1 MTKYANSLF
10 NKGLS
15 DLARQNIQYFKDLA
29 TSSDNYNKHRS
40 YRLVESDGITYLR
53 GITSI
58 DKYYEYGVD
67 FKFVISML
75 IFHGFMK
82 KNKGVEYKI
91 TSAHISESK
100 FEVIVTEKLKKAAG
114 EFGKVSTAVKVATN
128 DLGQGSL
135 NFLNIINVGKT
146 NKNGFYLYPK
156 QNPFESNRVNIS
168 HTTKP
173 ENVAN
178 ILKNMDHVLNNS
190 DRFIKELLEV
200 KTIKT
205 PDELRVKIQAKID
218 NPRSSFSTI
227 KGLPDIFKRKID
239 NDITNFSKLIEM
251 CNKAEELEFE
261 FDLKDKLRYIIS
273 DIILYGNVR

>member
-1 MTKYANSLF
+1 
-10 NKGLS
+10 
-15 DLARQNIQYFKDLA
+15 
-29 TSSDNYNKHRS
+29 
-40 YRLVESDGITYLR
+40 
-53 GITSI
+53 
-58 DKYYEYGVD
+58 
-67 FKFVISML
+67 
-75 IFHGFMK
+75 
-82 KNKGVEYKI
+82 
-91 TSAHISESK
+91 
-100 FEVIVTEKLKKAAG
+100 
-114 EFGKVSTAVKVATN
+114 
-128 DLGQGSL
+128 
-135 NFLNIINVGKT
+135 
-146 NKNGFYLYPK
+146 
-156 QNPFESNRVNIS
+156 
-168 HTTKP
+168 
-173 ENVAN
+173 
-178 ILKNMDHVLNNS
+178 MDHVLNNS